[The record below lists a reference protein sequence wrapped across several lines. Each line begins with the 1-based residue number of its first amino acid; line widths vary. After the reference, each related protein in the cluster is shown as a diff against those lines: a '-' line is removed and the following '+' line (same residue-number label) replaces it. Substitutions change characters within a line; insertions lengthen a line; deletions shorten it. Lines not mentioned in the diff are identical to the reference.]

1 MGLELNL
8 DTMPA
13 AQKKILMILPPVLII
28 GLAIYLFIMPDMEAA
43 GKLGEELD
51 NQTKI
56 IDTLKKDTAKLARV
70 KADNA
75 IISAKLNQ
83 LKLKLPE
90 EKEISG
96 LLKQISEL
104 SMKEGLTILSWKPKV
119 RAVHPSNEVY
129 EIPLVV
135 QLSGNYHNAG
145 MLFSKIAGLERL
157 VNVSNIAVEG
167 SKTKDSRSLSLVNVE
182 FMAATYSMIPE
193 KEKKALKEK
202 AKKEKEEKEKKEKK

>member
-8 DTMPA
+8 DTMPQS
-13 AQKKILMILPPVLII
+13 QKKILMILPPVLII

-51 NQTKI
+51 NQTKV
-56 IDTLKKDTAKLARV
+56 IDTLKKDTAKLARI
-70 KADNA
+70 KSDNA
-75 IISAKLNQ
+75 AISAKLIE
-83 LKLKLPE
+83 LKKKLPE

-104 SMKEGLTILSWKPKV
+104 SIKEGLTILAWKPKV
-119 RAVHPSNEVY
+119 RVVHPSNEVY

-135 QLSGNYHNAG
+135 QLSGYYHSAG
-145 MLFSKIAGLERL
+145 MLFSKVAGLERL
-157 VNVSNIAVEG
+157 VNVSNIAIDG
-167 SKTKDSRSLSLVNVE
+167 SKTKDARSLSTVNVE
-182 FMAATYSMIPE
+182 FMASTYSMIPE